1 MDKMKNVKQAIL
13 LYGKEK
19 SLSRRH
25 PWLFS
30 GALKTVENGVQE
42 GDVVR
47 VLSSDGEFLCLGLW
61 QSGSIAVKILSF
73 DDIEINYDFILER
86 VQKAVEL
93 RRLCGLFEDKETT
106 IFRLVN
112 GEGDFLPSLIADYYD
127 GLLVVQFHS
136 VGMWRLKEEIVK
148 AFRQVL
154 QSACKAVFSK
164 SSSTLPKQGGLSAK
178 DEFLFGNLPEDWF
191 AKENGLTYRIDY
203 ALGQKTGFFIDQR
216 ENRRLVGEYAKGR
229 KVLNAFAY
237 TGGFSL
243 SALKGGAKE
252 LVSLDI
258 SARAVEICEKNAE
271 MNFPQ
276 NGIHRGE
283 VADVLDYLDSL
294 EKGRFDLI
302 ILDPPAFAKH
312 QRNLQ
317 QALKGYRAINQKAME
332 KIAGGGL
339 LFTFSCSQAVG
350 KDDFATMLFSCAAL
364 SGRKV
369 RIIKQLAAGADH
381 PQSIFHPEGCYLKG
395 TLLYVE

>member
-1 MDKMKNVKQAIL
+1 MNVKQAIL
-13 LYGKEK
+13 LDGKEK

-30 GALKTVENGVQE
+30 GALKSVEKGVQE
-42 GDVVR
+42 GDMVR
-47 VLSSDGEFLCLGLW
+47 VFSNKGDFLCVGLW
-61 QSGSIAVKILSF
+61 QSGSIAIKILSF
-73 DDIEINYDFILER
+73 EDVEINYGFMVER
-86 VQKAVEL
+86 VRKAVEL
-93 RRLCGLFEDKETT
+93 RCLCGLFDDGDTT

-112 GEGDFLPSLIADYYD
+112 GEGDFLPSLIADYYE
-127 GLLVVQFHS
+127 GLVVLQFHS
-136 VGMWRLKEEIVK
+136 VGMWRLREEIVG
-148 AFRQVL
+148 AFKEVL
-154 QSACKAVFSK
+154 QSDCKAVFSK
-164 SSSTLPKQGGLSAK
+164 SSSTLPKQSGISAK
-178 DEFLFGNLPEDWF
+178 DEFLFGSLPEDWF

-203 ALGQKTGFFIDQR
+203 AMGQKTGFFIDQR
-216 ENRRLVGEYAKGR
+216 ENRRLVGEYAKGKR
-229 KVLNAFAY
+229 VLNAFAY

-243 SALKGGAKE
+243 SALKGMAKE
-252 LVSLDI
+252 VVSLDI

-276 NGIHRGE
+276 SNVHRGE
-283 VADVLDYLDSL
+283 VADVLDYLDTL

-339 LFTFSCSQAVG
+339 LFTFSCSQAVS

-369 RIIKQLAAGADH
+369 RIIKQLAAGCDH
-381 PQSIFHPEGCYLKG
+381 PQSIFHPEGGYLKG

>member
-1 MDKMKNVKQAIL
+1 MKKEDIKQAIL
-13 LYGKEK
+13 FRGKEK
-19 SLSRRH
+19 SLSRLH

-30 GALKTVENGVQE
+30 GALKSVDKDMEE

-47 VLSSDGEFLCLGLW
+47 VVSSNGDFLCTGHW

-73 DDIEINYDFILER
+73 EDIDINFDFVLQR
-86 VQKAVEL
+86 VQKAVGL
-93 RRLCGLFEDKETT
+93 RRDMGLFDDKDTT

-127 GLLVVQFHS
+127 GLVVLQFHS
-136 VGMWRLKEEIVK
+136 VGMWRLKEEIVE

-154 QSACKAVFSK
+154 QADCKAVFSK
-164 SSSTLPKQGGLSAK
+164 SSSTLPKQCKISTK

-191 AKENGLTYRIDY
+191 ARENALTYRIDY

-216 ENRRLVGEYAKGR
+216 ENRRLVSQYAKGR

-243 SALKGGAKE
+243 SAIKAEAKE
-252 LVSLDI
+252 VVSLDI
-258 SARAVEICEKNAE
+258 SARAVRICEDNVE
-271 MNFPQ
+271 MNFPA
-276 NGIHRGE
+276 NTTHRGD
-283 VADVLDYLDSL
+283 VADVLDYLNGL

-332 KIAGGGL
+332 KIASGGL
-339 LFTFSCSQAVG
+339 LFTFSCSQAVS
-350 KDDFATMLFSCAAL
+350 KEDFATMLFSCAAL
-364 SGRKV
+364 SGRNV
-369 RIIKQLAAGADH
+369 RIIKHLSAGTDH
-381 PQSIFHPEGCYLKG
+381 PQSIFHPEGSYLKG
-395 TLLYVE
+395 MLLYIE

>member
-1 MDKMKNVKQAIL
+1 MNAKQAIL
-13 LYGKEK
+13 LDGKEK

-30 GALKTVENGVQE
+30 GALKSVEKGVQE

-47 VLSSDGEFLCLGLW
+47 VFSNKGDFLCVGLW
-61 QSGSIAVKILSF
+61 QSGSIAIKILSF
-73 DDIEINYDFILER
+73 EDVEINYGFMVER
-86 VQKAVEL
+86 VRKAVEL
-93 RRLCGLFEDKETT
+93 RRLCGLFDDGDTT

-112 GEGDFLPSLIADYYD
+112 GEGDFLPSLIADYYE
-127 GLLVVQFHS
+127 GLVVLQFHS
-136 VGMWRLKEEIVK
+136 VGMWRLREEIVG
-148 AFRQVL
+148 AFKEVL
-154 QSACKAVFSK
+154 QSDCKAVFSK
-164 SSSTLPKQGGLSAK
+164 SSSTLPKQSGISAK
-178 DEFLFGNLPEDWF
+178 DEFLFGSLPEDWF

-203 ALGQKTGFFIDQR
+203 AMGQKTGFFIDQR
-216 ENRRLVGEYAKGR
+216 ENRRLVGEYAKGKR
-229 KVLNAFAY
+229 VLNAFAY

-243 SALKGGAKE
+243 SALKGMAKE
-252 LVSLDI
+252 VVSLDI

-276 NGIHRGE
+276 SNVHRGE
-283 VADVLDYLDSL
+283 VADVLDYLETL

-332 KIAGGGL
+332 KIASGGL
-339 LFTFSCSQAVG
+339 LFTFSCSQAVS

-369 RIIKQLAAGADH
+369 RIIKQLAAGCDH
-381 PQSIFHPEGCYLKG
+381 PQSIFHPEGGYLKG

>member
-1 MDKMKNVKQAIL
+1 MNVKQAIL
-13 LYGKEK
+13 LDGKEK

-30 GALKTVENGVQE
+30 GALKSVEKGVQE
-42 GDVVR
+42 GDMVR
-47 VLSSDGEFLCLGLW
+47 VFSNKGDFLCVGLW
-61 QSGSIAVKILSF
+61 QSGSIAIKILSF
-73 DDIEINYDFILER
+73 EDVEVNYGFMVER
-86 VQKAVEL
+86 VRKAVEL
-93 RRLCGLFEDKETT
+93 RRLCGLFDDGDTT

-112 GEGDFLPSLIADYYD
+112 GEGDFLPSLIADYYE
-127 GLLVVQFHS
+127 GLVVLQFHS
-136 VGMWRLKEEIVK
+136 VGMWRLKEEIVG
-148 AFRQVL
+148 AFKEVL
-154 QSACKAVFSK
+154 QSDCKAVFSK
-164 SSSTLPKQGGLSAK
+164 SSSTLPKQSGISAK
-178 DEFLFGNLPEDWF
+178 DEFLFGSLPEDWF

-203 ALGQKTGFFIDQR
+203 AMGQKTGFFIDQR
-216 ENRRLVGEYAKGR
+216 ENRRLVGEYAKGKR
-229 KVLNAFAY
+229 VLNAFAY

-243 SALKGGAKE
+243 SALKGMAKE
-252 LVSLDI
+252 VVSLDI

-276 NGIHRGE
+276 SNVHRGE
-283 VADVLDYLDSL
+283 VADVLDYLDTL

-332 KIAGGGL
+332 KIASGGL
-339 LFTFSCSQAVG
+339 LFTFSCSQAVS

-369 RIIKQLAAGADH
+369 RIIKQLAAGCDH
-381 PQSIFHPEGCYLKG
+381 PQSIFHPEGGYLKG

>member
-1 MDKMKNVKQAIL
+1 MNAKQAIL
-13 LYGKEK
+13 LDGKEK

-30 GALKTVENGVQE
+30 GALKSVEKGVQE

-47 VLSSDGEFLCLGLW
+47 VLSNKGDFLCVGLW
-61 QSGSIAVKILSF
+61 QSGSIAIKILSF
-73 DDIEINYDFILER
+73 EDVEINYGFMVER
-86 VQKAVEL
+86 VRKAVEL
-93 RRLCGLFEDKETT
+93 RHLCGLFDDGDTT

-112 GEGDFLPSLIADYYD
+112 GEGDFLPSLIADYYE
-127 GLLVVQFHS
+127 GLVVLQFHS
-136 VGMWRLKEEIVK
+136 VGMWRLKEEIVG
-148 AFRQVL
+148 AFKEVL
-154 QSACKAVFSK
+154 QSDCKAVFSK
-164 SSSTLPKQGGLSAK
+164 SSSTLPKQSGISAK
-178 DEFLFGNLPEDWF
+178 DEFLFGSLPEDWF

-203 ALGQKTGFFIDQR
+203 AMGQKTGFFIDQR
-216 ENRRLVGEYAKGR
+216 ENRRLVGEYAKGKR
-229 KVLNAFAY
+229 VLNAFAY

-243 SALKGGAKE
+243 SALKGMAKE
-252 LVSLDI
+252 VVSLDI

-271 MNFPQ
+271 MNFSQ
-276 NGIHRGE
+276 SNVHRGE
-283 VADVLDYLDSL
+283 VADVLDYLDTL

-339 LFTFSCSQAVG
+339 LFTFSCSQAVS
-350 KDDFATMLFSCAAL
+350 KDDFSTMLFSCAAL

-369 RIIKQLAAGADH
+369 RIIKQLAAGCDH
-381 PQSIFHPEGCYLKG
+381 PQSIFHPEGGYLKG

>member
-1 MDKMKNVKQAIL
+1 MNAKQAIL

-30 GALKTVENGVQE
+30 GALKSVEKGVQE

-47 VLSSDGEFLCLGLW
+47 VLSNKGDFLCVGLW
-61 QSGSIAVKILSF
+61 QSGSIAIKILSF
-73 DDIEINYDFILER
+73 EDVEINYGFMVER
-86 VQKAVEL
+86 VRKAVEL
-93 RRLCGLFEDKETT
+93 RRLCGLFDDGDTT

-112 GEGDFLPSLIADYYD
+112 GEGDFLPSLIADYYE
-127 GLLVVQFHS
+127 GLVVLQFHS
-136 VGMWRLKEEIVK
+136 VGMWRLKEDIVG
-148 AFRQVL
+148 AFKEVL
-154 QSACKAVFSK
+154 QADCKAVFSK
-164 SSSTLPKQGGLSAK
+164 SSSTLPKQSGISAK
-178 DEFLFGNLPEDWF
+178 DEFLFGSLPEDWF

-203 ALGQKTGFFIDQR
+203 AMGQKTGFFIDQR
-216 ENRRLVGEYAKGR
+216 ENRRLVGEYAKGKR
-229 KVLNAFAY
+229 VLNAFAY

-243 SALKGGAKE
+243 SALRGMAKE
-252 LVSLDI
+252 VVSLDI

-276 NGIHRGE
+276 NNVHSGE
-283 VADVLDYLDSL
+283 VADVLDYLDTL

-317 QALKGYRAINQKAME
+317 QAIKGYRAINQKAME

-339 LFTFSCSQAVG
+339 LFTFSCSQAVS

-364 SGRKV
+364 SGRNV
-369 RIIKQLAAGADH
+369 RIIKQLAAGCDH
-381 PQSIFHPEGCYLKG
+381 PQSIFHPEGSYLKG

>member
-1 MDKMKNVKQAIL
+1 MNVKQAIL
-13 LYGKEK
+13 LDGKEK

-30 GALKTVENGVQE
+30 GALKSVEKGVQE
-42 GDVVR
+42 GDMVR
-47 VLSSDGEFLCLGLW
+47 VFSNKGDFLCVGLW
-61 QSGSIAVKILSF
+61 QSGSIAIKILSF
-73 DDIEINYDFILER
+73 EDVEINYGFMVER
-86 VQKAVEL
+86 VRKAMEL
-93 RRLCGLFEDKETT
+93 RRLCGLFDDGDTT

-112 GEGDFLPSLIADYYD
+112 GEGDFLPSLIADFYE
-127 GLLVVQFHS
+127 GLVVLQFHS
-136 VGMWRLKEEIVK
+136 VGMWRLKEEIVG
-148 AFRQVL
+148 AFKEVL
-154 QSACKAVFSK
+154 QSDCKAVFSK
-164 SSSTLPKQGGLSAK
+164 SSSTLPKQSGISAK
-178 DEFLFGNLPEDWF
+178 DEFLFCSLPEDWF

-203 ALGQKTGFFIDQR
+203 AMGQKTGFFIDQR
-216 ENRRLVGEYAKGR
+216 ENRRLVGEYAKGKR
-229 KVLNAFAY
+229 VLNAFAY

-243 SALKGGAKE
+243 SALKGMAKE
-252 LVSLDI
+252 VVSLDI

-276 NGIHRGE
+276 SNVHRGE
-283 VADVLDYLDSL
+283 VADVLDYLDTL

-339 LFTFSCSQAVG
+339 LFTFSCSQAVS

-369 RIIKQLAAGADH
+369 RIIKQLAAGCDH
-381 PQSIFHPEGCYLKG
+381 PQSIFHPEGGYLKG

>member
-1 MDKMKNVKQAIL
+1 MNVKQAIL
-13 LYGKEK
+13 LDGKEK

-30 GALKTVENGVQE
+30 GALKSVEKGVQE
-42 GDVVR
+42 GDMVR
-47 VLSSDGEFLCLGLW
+47 VFSNKGDFLCVGLW
-61 QSGSIAVKILSF
+61 QSGSIAIKILSF
-73 DDIEINYDFILER
+73 EDVEVNYGFMVER
-86 VQKAVEL
+86 VRKAVEL
-93 RRLCGLFEDKETT
+93 RRLCGLFDDGDTT

-112 GEGDFLPSLIADYYD
+112 GEGDFLPSLIADYYE
-127 GLLVVQFHS
+127 GLVVLQFHS
-136 VGMWRLKEEIVK
+136 VGMWRLREEIVG
-148 AFRQVL
+148 AFKEVL
-154 QSACKAVFSK
+154 QSDCKAVFSK
-164 SSSTLPKQGGLSAK
+164 SSSTLPKQSGISAK
-178 DEFLFGNLPEDWF
+178 DEFLFGSLPEDWF

-203 ALGQKTGFFIDQR
+203 AMGQKTGFFIDQR
-216 ENRRLVGEYAKGR
+216 ENRRLVGEYAKGKR
-229 KVLNAFAY
+229 VLNAFAY

-243 SALKGGAKE
+243 SALKGMAKE
-252 LVSLDI
+252 VVSLDI

-276 NGIHRGE
+276 SNVHRGE
-283 VADVLDYLDSL
+283 VADVLDYLDTL

-332 KIAGGGL
+332 KIASGGL
-339 LFTFSCSQAVG
+339 LFTFSCSQAVS

-369 RIIKQLAAGADH
+369 RIIKQLAAGCDH
-381 PQSIFHPEGCYLKG
+381 PQSIFHPEGGYLKG

>member
-1 MDKMKNVKQAIL
+1 MNVKQAIL
-13 LYGKEK
+13 LDGKEK

-30 GALKTVENGVQE
+30 GALKRVEKGVQE

-47 VLSSDGEFLCLGLW
+47 VFSNKGEFLCVGLW
-61 QSGSIAVKILSF
+61 QSGSIAIKILSF
-73 DDIEINYDFILER
+73 EDVEINHGFMVER
-86 VQKAVEL
+86 VRKAAEL
-93 RRLCGLFEDKETT
+93 RRLCGLFDDGDTT

-112 GEGDFLPSLIADYYD
+112 GEGDFLPSLIADYYE
-127 GLLVVQFHS
+127 GLVVLQFHS
-136 VGMWRLKEEIVK
+136 VGMWRLKEEIVG
-148 AFRQVL
+148 AFKEVL
-154 QSACKAVFSK
+154 QSDCKAVFSK
-164 SSSTLPKQGGLSAK
+164 SSSTLPKQSGISAK
-178 DEFLFGNLPEDWF
+178 DEFLFGSLPEDWF

-203 ALGQKTGFFIDQR
+203 AMGQKTGFFIDQR
-216 ENRRLVGEYAKGR
+216 ENRRLVGEYAKGKR
-229 KVLNAFAY
+229 VLNAFAY

-243 SALKGGAKE
+243 SALKGMAKE
-252 LVSLDI
+252 VVSLDI

-276 NGIHRGE
+276 SNVHRGE
-283 VADVLDYLDSL
+283 VADVLDYLETL

-332 KIAGGGL
+332 KIASGGL
-339 LFTFSCSQAVG
+339 LFTFSCSQAVS

-369 RIIKQLAAGADH
+369 RIIKQLAAGCDH
-381 PQSIFHPEGCYLKG
+381 PQSIFHPEGGYLKG

>member
-1 MDKMKNVKQAIL
+1 MNVKQAIL
-13 LYGKEK
+13 LDGKEK

-30 GALKTVENGVQE
+30 GALKSVEKGVQE

-47 VLSSDGEFLCLGLW
+47 VFSNKGDFLCVGLW
-61 QSGSIAVKILSF
+61 QSGSIAIKILSF
-73 DDIEINYDFILER
+73 EDVEINYGFMVER
-86 VQKAVEL
+86 VRKAVEL
-93 RRLCGLFEDKETT
+93 RRLCGLFDDGDTT

-112 GEGDFLPSLIADYYD
+112 GEGDFLPSLIADYYE
-127 GLLVVQFHS
+127 GLVVLQFHS
-136 VGMWRLKEEIVK
+136 VGMWRLREEIVG
-148 AFRQVL
+148 AFKEVL
-154 QSACKAVFSK
+154 QSDCKAVFSK
-164 SSSTLPKQGGLSAK
+164 SSSTLPKQSGISAK
-178 DEFLFGNLPEDWF
+178 DEFLFGSLPEDWF

-203 ALGQKTGFFIDQR
+203 AMGQKTGFFIDQR
-216 ENRRLVGEYAKGR
+216 ENRRLVGEYAKGKR
-229 KVLNAFAY
+229 VLNAFAY

-243 SALKGGAKE
+243 SALKGMAKE
-252 LVSLDI
+252 VVSLDI

-276 NGIHRGE
+276 SNVHRGE
-283 VADVLDYLDSL
+283 VADVLDYLDTL

-332 KIAGGGL
+332 KIASGGL
-339 LFTFSCSQAVG
+339 LFTFSCSQAVS

-369 RIIKQLAAGADH
+369 RIIKQLAAGCDH
-381 PQSIFHPEGCYLKG
+381 PQSIFHPEGGYLKG

>member
-1 MDKMKNVKQAIL
+1 MNAKQAIL
-13 LYGKEK
+13 LDGKEK

-30 GALKTVENGVQE
+30 GALKSVEKGVQE

-47 VLSSDGEFLCLGLW
+47 VFSNKGDFLCVGLW
-61 QSGSIAVKILSF
+61 QSGSIAIKILSF
-73 DDIEINYDFILER
+73 EDVEINYGFMVER
-86 VQKAVEL
+86 VRKAAEL
-93 RRLCGLFEDKETT
+93 RRLCGLFDDGDTT

-112 GEGDFLPSLIADYYD
+112 GEGDFLPSLIADYYE
-127 GLLVVQFHS
+127 GLVVLQFHS
-136 VGMWRLKEEIVK
+136 VGMWRLKEEIVG
-148 AFRQVL
+148 AFKEVL
-154 QSACKAVFSK
+154 QSDCKAVFSK
-164 SSSTLPKQGGLSAK
+164 SSSTLPKQSGISAK
-178 DEFLFGNLPEDWF
+178 DEFLFGSLPEDWF

-203 ALGQKTGFFIDQR
+203 AMGQKTGFFIDQR
-216 ENRRLVGEYAKGR
+216 ENRRLVGEYAKGKR
-229 KVLNAFAY
+229 VLNAFAY

-243 SALKGGAKE
+243 SALKGMAKE
-252 LVSLDI
+252 VVSLDI

-271 MNFPQ
+271 MNFSQ
-276 NGIHRGE
+276 SNVHRGE
-283 VADVLDYLDSL
+283 VADVLDYLDTL

-339 LFTFSCSQAVG
+339 LFTFSCSQAVS

-369 RIIKQLAAGADH
+369 RIIKQLAAGCDH
-381 PQSIFHPEGCYLKG
+381 PQSIFHPEGGYLKG

>member
-1 MDKMKNVKQAIL
+1 MNVKQAIL
-13 LYGKEK
+13 LDGKEK

-30 GALKTVENGVQE
+30 GALKSVEKGVQE
-42 GDVVR
+42 GDMVR
-47 VLSSDGEFLCLGLW
+47 VFSNKGDFLCVGLW
-61 QSGSIAVKILSF
+61 QSGSIAIKILSF
-73 DDIEINYDFILER
+73 EDVEINYGFMVER
-86 VQKAVEL
+86 VRKAMEL
-93 RRLCGLFEDKETT
+93 RRLCGLFDDGDTT

-112 GEGDFLPSLIADYYD
+112 GEGDFLPSLIADFYE
-127 GLLVVQFHS
+127 GLVVLQFHS
-136 VGMWRLKEEIVK
+136 VGMWRLREEIVG
-148 AFRQVL
+148 AFKEVL
-154 QSACKAVFSK
+154 QSDCKAVFSK
-164 SSSTLPKQGGLSAK
+164 SSSTLPKQSGISAK
-178 DEFLFGNLPEDWF
+178 DEFLFCSLPEDWF

-203 ALGQKTGFFIDQR
+203 AMGQKTGFFIDQR
-216 ENRRLVGEYAKGR
+216 ENRRLVGEYAKGKR
-229 KVLNAFAY
+229 VLNAFAY

-243 SALKGGAKE
+243 SALKGMAKE
-252 LVSLDI
+252 VVSLDI

-276 NGIHRGE
+276 SNVHRGE
-283 VADVLDYLDSL
+283 VADVLDYLDTL

-339 LFTFSCSQAVG
+339 LFTFSCSQAVS

-369 RIIKQLAAGADH
+369 RIIKQLAAGCDH
-381 PQSIFHPEGCYLKG
+381 PQSIFHPEGGYLKG

>member
-1 MDKMKNVKQAIL
+1 MNAKQAIL
-13 LYGKEK
+13 LDGKEK

-30 GALKTVENGVQE
+30 GALKSVEKGVQE

-47 VLSSDGEFLCLGLW
+47 VFSNKGDFLCVGLW
-61 QSGSIAVKILSF
+61 QSGSIAIKILSF
-73 DDIEINYDFILER
+73 EDVEINYGFMVER
-86 VQKAVEL
+86 VRKAVEL
-93 RRLCGLFEDKETT
+93 RRLCRLFDDGDTT

-112 GEGDFLPSLIADYYD
+112 GEGDFLPSLIADYYE
-127 GLLVVQFHS
+127 GLVVLQFHS
-136 VGMWRLKEEIVK
+136 VGMWRLKEEIVG
-148 AFRQVL
+148 AFKEVL
-154 QSACKAVFSK
+154 QSDCKAVFSK
-164 SSSTLPKQGGLSAK
+164 SSSTLPKQSGISAK
-178 DEFLFGNLPEDWF
+178 DEFLFGSLPKDWF

-203 ALGQKTGFFIDQR
+203 AMGQKTGFFIDQR
-216 ENRRLVGEYAKGR
+216 ENRRLVGEYAKGKR
-229 KVLNAFAY
+229 VLNAFAY

-243 SALKGGAKE
+243 SALKGMAKE
-252 LVSLDI
+252 VVSLDI

-276 NGIHRGE
+276 SNVHRGE
-283 VADVLDYLDSL
+283 VADVLDYLDTL

-339 LFTFSCSQAVG
+339 LFTFSCSQAVS
-350 KDDFATMLFSCAAL
+350 KDDFSTMLFSCAAL

-369 RIIKQLAAGADH
+369 RIIKQLAAGCDH
-381 PQSIFHPEGCYLKG
+381 PQSIFHPEGGYLKG

>member
-1 MDKMKNVKQAIL
+1 MDKMNVKQAIL
-13 LYGKEK
+13 LDGKEK

-30 GALKTVENGVQE
+30 GALKSVEKGVQE
-42 GDVVR
+42 GDMVR
-47 VLSSDGEFLCLGLW
+47 VFSNKGDFLCVGLW
-61 QSGSIAVKILSF
+61 QSGSIAIKILSF
-73 DDIEINYDFILER
+73 EDVEVNYGFMVER
-86 VQKAVEL
+86 VRKAVEL
-93 RRLCGLFEDKETT
+93 RHLCGLFDDGDTT

-112 GEGDFLPSLIADYYD
+112 GEGDFLPSLIADYYE
-127 GLLVVQFHS
+127 GLVVLQFHS
-136 VGMWRLKEEIVK
+136 VGMWRLKEEIVG
-148 AFRQVL
+148 AFKEVL
-154 QSACKAVFSK
+154 QSDCKAVFSK
-164 SSSTLPKQGGLSAK
+164 SSSTLPKQSGISAK
-178 DEFLFGNLPEDWF
+178 DEFLFGSLPEDWF

-203 ALGQKTGFFIDQR
+203 AMGQKTGFFIDQR
-216 ENRRLVGEYAKGR
+216 ENRRLVGEYAKGKR
-229 KVLNAFAY
+229 VLNAFAY

-243 SALKGGAKE
+243 SALKGMAKE
-252 LVSLDI
+252 VVSLDI

-276 NGIHRGE
+276 SNVHRGE
-283 VADVLDYLDSL
+283 VADVLGYLETL

-332 KIAGGGL
+332 KIASGGL
-339 LFTFSCSQAVG
+339 LFTFSCSQAVS

-369 RIIKQLAAGADH
+369 RIIKQLAAGCDH
-381 PQSIFHPEGCYLKG
+381 PQSIFHPEGGYLKG

>member
-1 MDKMKNVKQAIL
+1 MNVKQAIL
-13 LYGKEK
+13 LDGKEK

-30 GALKTVENGVQE
+30 GALKSVEKGVQE

-47 VLSSDGEFLCLGLW
+47 VFSNKGDFLCVGLW
-61 QSGSIAVKILSF
+61 QSGSIAIKILSF
-73 DDIEINYDFILER
+73 EDVEINYGFMVER
-86 VQKAVEL
+86 VRKAVEL
-93 RRLCGLFEDKETT
+93 RRLCGLFDDGDTT

-112 GEGDFLPSLIADYYD
+112 GEGDFLPSLIADYYEE
-127 GLLVVQFHS
+127 LVVLQFHS
-136 VGMWRLKEEIVK
+136 VGMWRLKEEIVG
-148 AFRQVL
+148 AFKEVL
-154 QSACKAVFSK
+154 QSDCKAVFSK
-164 SSSTLPKQGGLSAK
+164 SSSTLPKQSGISAK
-178 DEFLFGNLPEDWF
+178 DEFLFGSLPEDWF

-203 ALGQKTGFFIDQR
+203 AMGQKTGFFIDQR
-216 ENRRLVGEYAKGR
+216 ENRRLVGEYAKGKR
-229 KVLNAFAY
+229 VLNAFAY

-243 SALKGGAKE
+243 SALKGMAKE
-252 LVSLDI
+252 VISLDI

-276 NGIHRGE
+276 SNVHRGE
-283 VADVLDYLDSL
+283 VADVLDYLDTL

-332 KIAGGGL
+332 KIASGGL
-339 LFTFSCSQAVG
+339 LFTFSCSQAVS

-369 RIIKQLAAGADH
+369 RIIKQLAAGCDH
-381 PQSIFHPEGCYLKG
+381 PQSIFHPEGGYLKG

>member
-1 MDKMKNVKQAIL
+1 MNVKQAIL
-13 LYGKEK
+13 LDGKEK

-30 GALKTVENGVQE
+30 GALKSVEKGVQE
-42 GDVVR
+42 GDMVR
-47 VLSSDGEFLCLGLW
+47 VFSNKGDFLCVGLW
-61 QSGSIAVKILSF
+61 QSGSIAIKILSF
-73 DDIEINYDFILER
+73 EDVEINYGFMVER
-86 VQKAVEL
+86 VRKAVEL
-93 RRLCGLFEDKETT
+93 RRLCGLFDDGDTT

-112 GEGDFLPSLIADYYD
+112 GEGDFLPSLIADYYE
-127 GLLVVQFHS
+127 GLVVLQFHS
-136 VGMWRLKEEIVK
+136 VGMWRLREEIVG
-148 AFRQVL
+148 AFKEVL
-154 QSACKAVFSK
+154 QSDCKAVFSK
-164 SSSTLPKQGGLSAK
+164 SSSTLPKQSGISAK
-178 DEFLFGNLPEDWF
+178 DEFLFGSLPEDWF
-191 AKENGLTYRIDY
+191 AKENSLTYRIDY
-203 ALGQKTGFFIDQR
+203 AMGQKTGFFIDQR
-216 ENRRLVGEYAKGR
+216 ENRRLVGEYAKGKR
-229 KVLNAFAY
+229 VLNAFAY

-243 SALKGGAKE
+243 SALKGMAKE
-252 LVSLDI
+252 VVSLDI

-276 NGIHRGE
+276 SNVHRGE
-283 VADVLDYLDSL
+283 VADVLDYLNTL

-332 KIAGGGL
+332 KIASGGL
-339 LFTFSCSQAVG
+339 LFTFSCSQAVS

-369 RIIKQLAAGADH
+369 RIIKQLAAGCDH
-381 PQSIFHPEGCYLKG
+381 PQSIFHPEGGYLKG

>member
-1 MDKMKNVKQAIL
+1 MNAKQAIL
-13 LYGKEK
+13 LDGKEK

-30 GALKTVENGVQE
+30 GALKSVEKGVQE

-47 VLSSDGEFLCLGLW
+47 VLSNKGDFLCVGLW
-61 QSGSIAVKILSF
+61 QSGSIAIKILSF
-73 DDIEINYDFILER
+73 EDVEINYGFMVER
-86 VQKAVEL
+86 VRKAMEL
-93 RRLCGLFEDKETT
+93 RRLCGLFDDGDTT

-112 GEGDFLPSLIADYYD
+112 GEGDFLPSLIADYYE
-127 GLLVVQFHS
+127 GLVVLQFHS
-136 VGMWRLKEEIVK
+136 VGMWRLKEEIVG
-148 AFRQVL
+148 AFKEVL
-154 QSACKAVFSK
+154 QSDCKAVFSK
-164 SSSTLPKQGGLSAK
+164 SSSTLPKQSGISAK
-178 DEFLFGNLPEDWF
+178 DEFLFGSLPEDWF

-203 ALGQKTGFFIDQR
+203 AMGQKTGFFIDQR
-216 ENRRLVGEYAKGR
+216 ENRRLVGEYAKGKR
-229 KVLNAFAY
+229 VLNAFAY

-243 SALKGGAKE
+243 SALKGMAKE
-252 LVSLDI
+252 VVSLDI

-271 MNFPQ
+271 MNFSQ
-276 NGIHRGE
+276 SNVHRGE
-283 VADVLDYLDSL
+283 VADVLDYLDTL

-339 LFTFSCSQAVG
+339 LFTFSCSQAVS
-350 KDDFATMLFSCAAL
+350 KDDFSTMLFSCAAL

-369 RIIKQLAAGADH
+369 RIIKQLAAGCDH
-381 PQSIFHPEGCYLKG
+381 PQSIFHPEGGYLKG

>member
-1 MDKMKNVKQAIL
+1 MDKMNVKQAIL
-13 LYGKEK
+13 LDGKEK

-30 GALKTVENGVQE
+30 GALKSVEKGVQE
-42 GDVVR
+42 GDMVR
-47 VLSSDGEFLCLGLW
+47 VFSNKGDFLCVGLW
-61 QSGSIAVKILSF
+61 QSGSIAIKILSF
-73 DDIEINYDFILER
+73 EDVEINYGFMVER
-86 VQKAVEL
+86 VRKAVEL
-93 RRLCGLFEDKETT
+93 RRLCGLFDDGDTT

-112 GEGDFLPSLIADYYD
+112 GEGDFLPSLIADYYE
-127 GLLVVQFHS
+127 GLVVLQFHS
-136 VGMWRLKEEIVK
+136 VGMWRLREEIVG
-148 AFRQVL
+148 AFKEVL
-154 QSACKAVFSK
+154 QSDCKAVFSK
-164 SSSTLPKQGGLSAK
+164 SSSTLPKQSGISAK
-178 DEFLFGNLPEDWF
+178 DEFLFGSLPEDWF
-191 AKENGLTYRIDY
+191 AKENSLTYRIDY
-203 ALGQKTGFFIDQR
+203 AMGQKTGFFIDQR
-216 ENRRLVGEYAKGR
+216 ENRRLVGEYAKGKR
-229 KVLNAFAY
+229 VLNAFAY

-243 SALKGGAKE
+243 SALKGMAKE
-252 LVSLDI
+252 VVSLDI

-276 NGIHRGE
+276 SNVHRGE
-283 VADVLDYLDSL
+283 VADVLDYLNTL

-332 KIAGGGL
+332 KIASGGL
-339 LFTFSCSQAVG
+339 LFTFSCSQAVS

-369 RIIKQLAAGADH
+369 RIIKQLAAGCDH
-381 PQSIFHPEGCYLKG
+381 PQSIFHPEGGYLKG

>member
-1 MDKMKNVKQAIL
+1 MNVKQAIL
-13 LYGKEK
+13 LDGKEK

-30 GALKTVENGVQE
+30 GALKSVEKGVQE

-47 VLSSDGEFLCLGLW
+47 VFSNKGDFLCVGLW
-61 QSGSIAVKILSF
+61 QSGSIAIKILSF
-73 DDIEINYDFILER
+73 EDVEINYGFMVER
-86 VQKAVEL
+86 VRKAVEL
-93 RRLCGLFEDKETT
+93 RRLCGLFDDGDTT

-112 GEGDFLPSLIADYYD
+112 GEGDFLPSLIADYYE
-127 GLLVVQFHS
+127 GLVVLQFHS
-136 VGMWRLKEEIVK
+136 VGMWRLKEEIVG
-148 AFRQVL
+148 AFKEVL
-154 QSACKAVFSK
+154 QSDCKAVFSK
-164 SSSTLPKQGGLSAK
+164 SSSTLPKQSGISAK
-178 DEFLFGNLPEDWF
+178 DEFLFGFLPEDWF

-203 ALGQKTGFFIDQR
+203 AMGQKTGFFIDQR
-216 ENRRLVGEYAKGR
+216 ENRRLVGEYAKGKR
-229 KVLNAFAY
+229 VLNAFAY

-243 SALKGGAKE
+243 SALKGMAKE
-252 LVSLDI
+252 VVSLDI

-276 NGIHRGE
+276 SNVHRGE
-283 VADVLDYLDSL
+283 VADVLDYLDTL

-332 KIAGGGL
+332 KIASGGL
-339 LFTFSCSQAVG
+339 LFTFSCSQAVS

-369 RIIKQLAAGADH
+369 RIIKQLAAGCDH
-381 PQSIFHPEGCYLKG
+381 PQSIFHPEGGYLKG

>member
-1 MDKMKNVKQAIL
+1 MNVKQAIL
-13 LYGKEK
+13 LDGKEK

-30 GALKTVENGVQE
+30 GALKSVEKGVQE

-47 VLSSDGEFLCLGLW
+47 VLSNKGDFLCVGLW
-61 QSGSIAVKILSF
+61 QSGSIAIKILSF
-73 DDIEINYDFILER
+73 EDVEINYGFMVER
-86 VQKAVEL
+86 VRKAVEL
-93 RRLCGLFEDKETT
+93 RRLCGLFDDGDTT

-112 GEGDFLPSLIADYYD
+112 GEGDFLPSLIADYYE
-127 GLLVVQFHS
+127 GLVVLQFHS
-136 VGMWRLKEEIVK
+136 VGMWRLKEEIVG
-148 AFRQVL
+148 AFKEVL
-154 QSACKAVFSK
+154 QSDCKAVFSK
-164 SSSTLPKQGGLSAK
+164 SSSTLPKQSGISAK
-178 DEFLFGNLPEDWF
+178 DEFLFGSLPEDWF

-203 ALGQKTGFFIDQR
+203 AMGQKTGFFIDQR
-216 ENRRLVGEYAKGR
+216 ENRRLVGEYAKGKR
-229 KVLNAFAY
+229 VLNAFAY

-243 SALKGGAKE
+243 SALKGMAKE
-252 LVSLDI
+252 VVSLDI

-271 MNFPQ
+271 RNFSQ
-276 NGIHRGE
+276 SNVHRGE
-283 VADVLDYLDSL
+283 VADVLDYLDTL

-332 KIAGGGL
+332 KIASGGL
-339 LFTFSCSQAVG
+339 LFTFSCSQAVS
-350 KDDFATMLFSCAAL
+350 KDDFSTMLFSCAAL

-369 RIIKQLAAGADH
+369 RIIKQLAAGCDH
-381 PQSIFHPEGCYLKG
+381 PQSIFHPEGDYLKG

>member
-1 MDKMKNVKQAIL
+1 MNVKQAIL
-13 LYGKEK
+13 LDGKEK

-30 GALKTVENGVQE
+30 GALKSVEKGVQE
-42 GDVVR
+42 GDMVR
-47 VLSSDGEFLCLGLW
+47 VFSNKGDFLCVGLW
-61 QSGSIAVKILSF
+61 QSGSIAIKILSF
-73 DDIEINYDFILER
+73 EDVEVNYGFMVER
-86 VQKAVEL
+86 VRKAVEL
-93 RRLCGLFEDKETT
+93 RRLCGLFDDGDTT

-112 GEGDFLPSLIADYYD
+112 GEGDFLPSLIADYYE
-127 GLLVVQFHS
+127 GLVVLQFHS
-136 VGMWRLKEEIVK
+136 VGMWRLREEIVG
-148 AFRQVL
+148 AFKEVL
-154 QSACKAVFSK
+154 QSDCKAVFSK
-164 SSSTLPKQGGLSAK
+164 SSSTLPKQSGISAK
-178 DEFLFGNLPEDWF
+178 DEFLFGSLPEDWF

-203 ALGQKTGFFIDQR
+203 AMGQKTGFFIDQR
-216 ENRRLVGEYAKGR
+216 ENRRLVGEYAKGKR
-229 KVLNAFAY
+229 VLNAFAY

-243 SALKGGAKE
+243 SALKGMAKE
-252 LVSLDI
+252 VVSLDI

-276 NGIHRGE
+276 SNVHRGE
-283 VADVLDYLDSL
+283 VADVLDYLDTL

-317 QALKGYRAINQKAME
+317 QALKGYRAINQTAME
-332 KIAGGGL
+332 KIASGGL
-339 LFTFSCSQAVG
+339 LFTFSCSQAVS

-369 RIIKQLAAGADH
+369 RIIKQLAAGCDH
-381 PQSIFHPEGCYLKG
+381 PQSIFHPEGGYLKG

>member
-1 MDKMKNVKQAIL
+1 MNVKQAIL
-13 LYGKEK
+13 LDGKEK

-30 GALKTVENGVQE
+30 GALKSVEKGVQE

-47 VLSSDGEFLCLGLW
+47 VFSNKGDFLCVGLW
-61 QSGSIAVKILSF
+61 QSGSIAIKILSF
-73 DDIEINYDFILER
+73 EDVEINYGFMVER
-86 VQKAVEL
+86 VRKAVEL
-93 RRLCGLFEDKETT
+93 RRLCGLFDDGDTT

-112 GEGDFLPSLIADYYD
+112 GEGDFLPSLIADYYE
-127 GLLVVQFHS
+127 GLVVLQFHS
-136 VGMWRLKEEIVK
+136 VGMWRLKEEIVG
-148 AFRQVL
+148 AFKEVL
-154 QSACKAVFSK
+154 QSDCKAVFSK
-164 SSSTLPKQGGLSAK
+164 SSSTLPKQSGISAK
-178 DEFLFGNLPEDWF
+178 DEFLFCSLPEDWF

-203 ALGQKTGFFIDQR
+203 AMGQKTGFFIDQR
-216 ENRRLVGEYAKGR
+216 ENRRLVGEYAKGKR
-229 KVLNAFAY
+229 VLNAFAY

-243 SALKGGAKE
+243 SALKGMAKE
-252 LVSLDI
+252 VVSLDI

-276 NGIHRGE
+276 SNVHRGE
-283 VADVLDYLDSL
+283 VADVLDYLDTL

-339 LFTFSCSQAVG
+339 LFTFSCSQAVS

-369 RIIKQLAAGADH
+369 RIIKQLAAGCDH
-381 PQSIFHPEGCYLKG
+381 PQSIFHPEGGYLKG

>member
-1 MDKMKNVKQAIL
+1 MNAKQAIL
-13 LYGKEK
+13 LDGKEK

-30 GALKTVENGVQE
+30 GALKSVEKGVQE

-47 VLSSDGEFLCLGLW
+47 VLSNKGDFLCVGLW
-61 QSGSIAVKILSF
+61 QSGSIAIKILSF
-73 DDIEINYDFILER
+73 EDVEINYGFMVER
-86 VQKAVEL
+86 VRKAVEL
-93 RRLCGLFEDKETT
+93 RRLCGLFDDGDTT

-112 GEGDFLPSLIADYYD
+112 GEGDFLPSLIADFYE
-127 GLLVVQFHS
+127 GLVVLQFHS
-136 VGMWRLKEEIVK
+136 VGMWRLREEIVG
-148 AFRQVL
+148 AFKEVL
-154 QSACKAVFSK
+154 QSDCKAVFSK
-164 SSSTLPKQGGLSAK
+164 SSSTLPKQSGISAK
-178 DEFLFGNLPEDWF
+178 DEFLFGSLPEDWF

-203 ALGQKTGFFIDQR
+203 AMGQKTGFFIDQR
-216 ENRRLVGEYAKGR
+216 ENRRLVGEYAKGKR
-229 KVLNAFAY
+229 VLNAFAY

-243 SALKGGAKE
+243 SALKGMAKE
-252 LVSLDI
+252 VVSLDI

-271 MNFPQ
+271 MNFSQ
-276 NGIHRGE
+276 SNVHRGE
-283 VADVLDYLDSL
+283 VADVLDYLDTL

-332 KIAGGGL
+332 KIASGGL
-339 LFTFSCSQAVG
+339 LFTFSCSQAVS

-369 RIIKQLAAGADH
+369 RIIKQLAAGCDH
-381 PQSIFHPEGCYLKG
+381 PQSIFHPEGGYLKG

>member
-1 MDKMKNVKQAIL
+1 MNAKQAIL
-13 LYGKEK
+13 LDGKAK

-30 GALKTVENGVQE
+30 GALKSVEKGVQE

-47 VLSSDGEFLCLGLW
+47 VLSNKGDFLCVGLW
-61 QSGSIAVKILSF
+61 QSGSIAIKILSF
-73 DDIEINYDFILER
+73 EDVEINYGFMVER
-86 VQKAVEL
+86 VRKAMEL
-93 RRLCGLFEDKETT
+93 RRLCGLFDDGDTT

-112 GEGDFLPSLIADYYD
+112 GEGDFLPSLIADYYE
-127 GLLVVQFHS
+127 GLVVLQFHS
-136 VGMWRLKEEIVK
+136 VGMWRLKEEIVG
-148 AFRQVL
+148 AFKEVL
-154 QSACKAVFSK
+154 QSDCKAVFSK
-164 SSSTLPKQGGLSAK
+164 SSSTLPKQSGISAK
-178 DEFLFGNLPEDWF
+178 DEFLFGSLPEDWF

-203 ALGQKTGFFIDQR
+203 AMGQKTGFFIDQR
-216 ENRRLVGEYAKGR
+216 ENRRLVGEYAKGKR
-229 KVLNAFAY
+229 VLNAFAY

-243 SALKGGAKE
+243 SALKGMAKE
-252 LVSLDI
+252 VVSLDI

-276 NGIHRGE
+276 NNVHRGE
-283 VADVLDYLDSL
+283 VADVLDYLETL

-332 KIAGGGL
+332 KIASGGL
-339 LFTFSCSQAVG
+339 LFTFSCSQAVS

-369 RIIKQLAAGADH
+369 RIIKQLAAGCDH
-381 PQSIFHPEGCYLKG
+381 PRSIFHPEGGYLKG

>member
-1 MDKMKNVKQAIL
+1 MNVKQAIL
-13 LYGKEK
+13 LDGKEK

-30 GALKTVENGVQE
+30 GALKRVEKGVQE

-47 VLSSDGEFLCLGLW
+47 VISNKGDFLCVGLW
-61 QSGSIAVKILSF
+61 QSGSIAIKILSF
-73 DDIEINYDFILER
+73 EDVEINYGFIVER
-86 VQKAVEL
+86 VRKAVEL
-93 RRLCGLFEDKETT
+93 RRLCGLFDDRDTT

-112 GEGDFLPSLIADYYD
+112 GEGDFLPSLIADYYE
-127 GLLVVQFHS
+127 GLVVLQFHS
-136 VGMWRLKEEIVK
+136 VGMWRLREVIVGAFKE
-148 AFRQVL
+148 VL
-154 QSACKAVFSK
+154 QADCKAVFSK
-164 SSSTLPKQGGLSAK
+164 SSSTLPKQSGISAK
-178 DEFLFGNLPEDWF
+178 DEFLFGSLPEDWF

-203 ALGQKTGFFIDQR
+203 AMGQKTGFFIDQR
-216 ENRRLVGEYAKGR
+216 ENRRLVGEYAKGK

-243 SALKGGAKE
+243 SALKGMAKE
-252 LVSLDI
+252 VVSLDI

-276 NGIHRGE
+276 SNVHSGE
-283 VADVLDYLDSL
+283 VADVLDYLDTL

-332 KIAGGGL
+332 KIASGGL
-339 LFTFSCSQAVG
+339 LFTFSCSQAVS

-369 RIIKQLAAGADH
+369 RIIKQLAAGCDH
-381 PQSIFHPEGCYLKG
+381 PQSIFHPEGSYLKG

>member
-1 MDKMKNVKQAIL
+1 MNVKQAIL
-13 LYGKEK
+13 LDGKEK

-30 GALKTVENGVQE
+30 GALKSVEKGVQE
-42 GDVVR
+42 GDMVR
-47 VLSSDGEFLCLGLW
+47 VFSNKGDFLCVGLW
-61 QSGSIAVKILSF
+61 QSGSIAIKILSF
-73 DDIEINYDFILER
+73 EDVEINYGFMVER
-86 VQKAVEL
+86 VRKAVEL
-93 RRLCGLFEDKETT
+93 RRLCGLFDDGDTT

-112 GEGDFLPSLIADYYD
+112 GEGDFLPSLIADYYE
-127 GLLVVQFHS
+127 GLVVLQFHS
-136 VGMWRLKEEIVK
+136 VGMWRLREEIVG
-148 AFRQVL
+148 AFKEVL
-154 QSACKAVFSK
+154 QSDCKAVFSK
-164 SSSTLPKQGGLSAK
+164 SSSTLPKQSGISAK
-178 DEFLFGNLPEDWF
+178 DEFLFGSLPEDWF

-203 ALGQKTGFFIDQR
+203 AMGQKTGFFIDQR
-216 ENRRLVGEYAKGR
+216 ENRRLVGEYAKGKR
-229 KVLNAFAY
+229 VLNAFAY

-243 SALKGGAKE
+243 SALKGMAKE
-252 LVSLDI
+252 VVSLDI

-276 NGIHRGE
+276 SNVHRGE
-283 VADVLDYLDSL
+283 VADVLDYLDTL

-332 KIAGGGL
+332 KIASGGL
-339 LFTFSCSQAVG
+339 LFTFSCSQAVS

-369 RIIKQLAAGADH
+369 RIIKQLAAGYDH
-381 PQSIFHPEGCYLKG
+381 PQSIFHPEGGYLKG

>member
-1 MDKMKNVKQAIL
+1 MNVKQAIL
-13 LYGKEK
+13 LDGKEK

-30 GALKTVENGVQE
+30 GALKSVEKGVQE

-47 VLSSDGEFLCLGLW
+47 VFSNKGDFLCVGLW
-61 QSGSIAVKILSF
+61 QSGSIAIKILSF
-73 DDIEINYDFILER
+73 EDVEVNYGFMVER
-86 VQKAVEL
+86 VRKAVEL
-93 RRLCGLFEDKETT
+93 RRLCGLFDDGDTT

-112 GEGDFLPSLIADYYD
+112 GEGDFLPSLIADYYE
-127 GLLVVQFHS
+127 GLVVLQFHS
-136 VGMWRLKEEIVK
+136 VGMWRLREEIVG
-148 AFRQVL
+148 AFKEVL
-154 QSACKAVFSK
+154 QSDCKAVFSK
-164 SSSTLPKQGGLSAK
+164 SSSTLPKQSGISAK
-178 DEFLFGNLPEDWF
+178 DEFLFGSLPEDWF

-203 ALGQKTGFFIDQR
+203 AMGQKTGFFIDQR
-216 ENRRLVGEYAKGR
+216 ENRRLVGEYAKGKR
-229 KVLNAFAY
+229 VLNAFAY

-243 SALKGGAKE
+243 SALKGMAKE
-252 LVSLDI
+252 VVSLDI

-276 NGIHRGE
+276 SNVHRGE
-283 VADVLDYLDSL
+283 VADVLDYLDTL

-332 KIAGGGL
+332 KIASGGL
-339 LFTFSCSQAVG
+339 LFTFSCSQAVS

-369 RIIKQLAAGADH
+369 RIIKQLAAGCDH
-381 PQSIFHPEGCYLKG
+381 PQSIFHPEGGYLKG

>member
-1 MDKMKNVKQAIL
+1 MDKMNVKQAIL
-13 LYGKEK
+13 LDGKEK

-30 GALKTVENGVQE
+30 GALKSVEKGVQE
-42 GDVVR
+42 GDMVR
-47 VLSSDGEFLCLGLW
+47 VFSNKGDFLCVGLW
-61 QSGSIAVKILSF
+61 QSGSIAIKILSF
-73 DDIEINYDFILER
+73 EDVEINYGFMVER
-86 VQKAVEL
+86 VRKAVEL
-93 RRLCGLFEDKETT
+93 RRLCGLFDDGDTT

-112 GEGDFLPSLIADYYD
+112 GEGDFLPSLIADYYE
-127 GLLVVQFHS
+127 GLVVLQFHS
-136 VGMWRLKEEIVK
+136 VGMWRLREEIVG
-148 AFRQVL
+148 AFKEVL
-154 QSACKAVFSK
+154 QSDCKAVFSK
-164 SSSTLPKQGGLSAK
+164 SSSTLPKQSGISAK
-178 DEFLFGNLPEDWF
+178 DEFLFGSLPEDWF

-203 ALGQKTGFFIDQR
+203 AMGQKTGFFIDQR
-216 ENRRLVGEYAKGR
+216 ENRRLVGEYAKGKR
-229 KVLNAFAY
+229 VLNAFAY

-243 SALKGGAKE
+243 SALKGMAKE
-252 LVSLDI
+252 VVSLDI

-276 NGIHRGE
+276 SNVHRGE
-283 VADVLDYLDSL
+283 VADVLDYLDTL

-332 KIAGGGL
+332 KIASGGL
-339 LFTFSCSQAVG
+339 LFTFSCSQAVS

-369 RIIKQLAAGADH
+369 RIIKQLAAGCDH
-381 PQSIFHPEGCYLKG
+381 PQSIFHPEGGYLKG

>member
-1 MDKMKNVKQAIL
+1 MNAKQAIL
-13 LYGKEK
+13 LDGKEK

-30 GALKTVENGVQE
+30 GALKSVEKGVQE

-47 VLSSDGEFLCLGLW
+47 VFSNKGDFLCVGLW
-61 QSGSIAVKILSF
+61 QSGSIAIKILSF
-73 DDIEINYDFILER
+73 EDVEINYGFMVER
-86 VQKAVEL
+86 VRKAMEL
-93 RRLCGLFEDKETT
+93 RRLCGLFDDGDTT

-112 GEGDFLPSLIADYYD
+112 GEGDFLPSLIADFYE
-127 GLLVVQFHS
+127 GLVVLQFHS
-136 VGMWRLKEEIVK
+136 VGMWRLREEIVG
-148 AFRQVL
+148 AFKEVL
-154 QSACKAVFSK
+154 QSDCKAVFSK
-164 SSSTLPKQGGLSAK
+164 SSSTLPKQSGISAK
-178 DEFLFGNLPEDWF
+178 DEFLFGSLPEDWF

-203 ALGQKTGFFIDQR
+203 AMGQKTGFFIDQR
-216 ENRRLVGEYAKGR
+216 ENRRLVGEYAKGKR
-229 KVLNAFAY
+229 VLNAFAY

-243 SALKGGAKE
+243 SALKGMAKE
-252 LVSLDI
+252 VVSLDI

-276 NGIHRGE
+276 SNVHRGE
-283 VADVLDYLDSL
+283 VADVLDYLETL

-332 KIAGGGL
+332 KIASGGL
-339 LFTFSCSQAVG
+339 LFTFSCSQAVS

-369 RIIKQLAAGADH
+369 RIIKQLAAGCDH
-381 PQSIFHPEGCYLKG
+381 PQSIFHPEGGYLKG

>member
-1 MDKMKNVKQAIL
+1 MNVKQAIL
-13 LYGKEK
+13 LDGKEK

-30 GALKTVENGVQE
+30 GALKSVEKGVQE

-47 VLSSDGEFLCLGLW
+47 VFSNKGDFLCVGLW
-61 QSGSIAVKILSF
+61 QSGSIAIKILSF
-73 DDIEINYDFILER
+73 EDVEINYGFMVER
-86 VQKAVEL
+86 VRKAMEL
-93 RRLCGLFEDKETT
+93 RRLCGLFDDGDTT

-112 GEGDFLPSLIADYYD
+112 GEGDFLPSLIADFYE
-127 GLLVVQFHS
+127 GLVVLQFHS
-136 VGMWRLKEEIVK
+136 VGMWRLREEIVG
-148 AFRQVL
+148 AFKEVL
-154 QSACKAVFSK
+154 QSDCKAVFSK
-164 SSSTLPKQGGLSAK
+164 SSSTLPKQSGISAK
-178 DEFLFGNLPEDWF
+178 DEFLFGSLPEDWF

-203 ALGQKTGFFIDQR
+203 AMGQKTGFFIDQR
-216 ENRRLVGEYAKGR
+216 ENRRLVGEYAKGKR
-229 KVLNAFAY
+229 VLNAFAY

-243 SALKGGAKE
+243 SALKGMAKE
-252 LVSLDI
+252 VVSLDI

-276 NGIHRGE
+276 SNVHRGE
-283 VADVLDYLDSL
+283 VADVLDYLDTL

-339 LFTFSCSQAVG
+339 LFTFSCSQAVS

-369 RIIKQLAAGADH
+369 RIIKQLAAGCDH
-381 PQSIFHPEGCYLKG
+381 PQSIFHPEGGYLKG

>member
-1 MDKMKNVKQAIL
+1 MNVKQAIL
-13 LYGKEK
+13 LDGKEK

-30 GALKTVENGVQE
+30 GALKSVEKGVQE
-42 GDVVR
+42 GDMVR
-47 VLSSDGEFLCLGLW
+47 VFSNKGDFLCVGLW
-61 QSGSIAVKILSF
+61 QSGSIAIKILSF
-73 DDIEINYDFILER
+73 EDVEVNYGFMVER
-86 VQKAVEL
+86 VRKAVEL
-93 RRLCGLFEDKETT
+93 RRLCGLFDDGDTT

-112 GEGDFLPSLIADYYD
+112 GEGDFLPSLIADYYE
-127 GLLVVQFHS
+127 GLVVLQFHS
-136 VGMWRLKEEIVK
+136 VGMWRLREEIVG
-148 AFRQVL
+148 AFKEVL
-154 QSACKAVFSK
+154 QSDCKAVFSK
-164 SSSTLPKQGGLSAK
+164 SSSTLPKQSGISAK
-178 DEFLFGNLPEDWF
+178 DEFLFGSLPEDWF

-203 ALGQKTGFFIDQR
+203 AMGQKTGFFIDQR
-216 ENRRLVGEYAKGR
+216 ENRRLVGEYAKGKR
-229 KVLNAFAY
+229 VLNAFAY

-243 SALKGGAKE
+243 SALKGMATE
-252 LVSLDI
+252 VVSLDI

-276 NGIHRGE
+276 SNVHRGE
-283 VADVLDYLDSL
+283 VADVLDYLETL

-339 LFTFSCSQAVG
+339 LFTFSCSQAVS

-369 RIIKQLAAGADH
+369 RIIKQLAAGCDH
-381 PQSIFHPEGCYLKG
+381 PQSIFHPEGGYLKG

>member
-1 MDKMKNVKQAIL
+1 MNVKQAIL
-13 LYGKEK
+13 LDGKEK

-30 GALKTVENGVQE
+30 GALKSVEKGVQE

-47 VLSSDGEFLCLGLW
+47 VFSNKGDFLCVGLW
-61 QSGSIAVKILSF
+61 QSGSIAIKILSF
-73 DDIEINYDFILER
+73 EDVEINYGFMVER
-86 VQKAVEL
+86 VRKAAEL
-93 RRLCGLFEDKETT
+93 RRLYGLFDDGDTT

-112 GEGDFLPSLIADYYD
+112 GEGDFLPSLIADYYE
-127 GLLVVQFHS
+127 GLVVLQFHS
-136 VGMWRLKEEIVK
+136 VGMWRLKEEIVG
-148 AFRQVL
+148 AFKEVL
-154 QSACKAVFSK
+154 QSDCKAVFSK
-164 SSSTLPKQGGLSAK
+164 SSSTLPKQSGISAK
-178 DEFLFGNLPEDWF
+178 DEFLFGTLPEDWF

-203 ALGQKTGFFIDQR
+203 AMGQKTGFFIDQR
-216 ENRRLVGEYAKGR
+216 ENRRLVGEYAKGKR
-229 KVLNAFAY
+229 VLNAFAY

-243 SALKGGAKE
+243 SALKGMAKE
-252 LVSLDI
+252 VVSLDI

-276 NGIHRGE
+276 SNVHRGE
-283 VADVLDYLDSL
+283 VADVLDYLETL

-332 KIAGGGL
+332 KIATGGL
-339 LFTFSCSQAVG
+339 LFTFSCSQAVS

-369 RIIKQLAAGADH
+369 RIIKQLAAGCDH
-381 PQSIFHPEGCYLKG
+381 PQSIFHPEGGYLKG